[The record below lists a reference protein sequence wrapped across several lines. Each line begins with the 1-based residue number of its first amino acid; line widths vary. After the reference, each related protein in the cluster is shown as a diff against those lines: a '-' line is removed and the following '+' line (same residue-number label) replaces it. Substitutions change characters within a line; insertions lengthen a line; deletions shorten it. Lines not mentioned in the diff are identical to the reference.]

1 MRVPPFAVPDTP
13 AVYTGYNV
21 KGRSEK
27 EKASRHGAHSQGL
40 EPGMQG
46 EAGTSLV
53 LERIFGGDC
62 RRVMFVGPVDTG
74 KTFLALSVADRM
86 CAEGRHV
93 AFLDFDLGQSTVG
106 PPGCVGLQVPWVSGE
121 RPLFPTAMVF
131 LGFSSP
137 AYDVASVVEA
147 GLRLEKRAV
156 ESGCKTLLIDTS
168 GMVEGGL
175 AALLKRRKI
184 RALRPDLVV
193 VLDRHGEAL
202 HIFRGLEE
210 TAYGEMVLVKAAAEA
225 VRKSREERAAYR
237 RERLREYFRSSR
249 ELEVNLTQLAII
261 ATSTR
266 LAASAVALREGC
278 LLGLNDAEGYT
289 MALARVLEV
298 HGKRARLLTPF
309 PGGDEDMASLAVG
322 PALLDDDGS
331 LRLLRT

>member
-1 MRVPPFAVPDTP
+1 MAV
-13 AVYTGYNV
+13 
-21 KGRSEK
+21 
-27 EKASRHGAHSQGL
+27 Q
-40 EPGMQG
+40 
-46 EAGTSLV
+46 
-53 LERIFGGDC
+53 ERILGGDH
-62 RRVMFVGPVDTG
+62 RRVMFVGAVDTG
-74 KTFLALSVADRM
+74 KTFLALSLADRM

-121 RPLFPTAMVF
+121 RPLSPTAMAF

-147 GLRLEKRAV
+147 GLRLEKRV
-156 ESGCKTLLIDTS
+156 PESGCETLFIDTS

-184 RALRPDLVV
+184 RALQPDLVV

-210 TAYGEMVLVKAAAEA
+210 SAYGELVLVKAAAEA

-249 ELEVNLTQLAII
+249 ELEIDLEQLEII
-261 ATSTR
+261 ATSSR
-266 LAASAVALREGC
+266 LAATEAALREGC
-278 LLGLNDAEGYT
+278 LVGLNDAESLT
-289 MALARVLEV
+289 LALARVLGVE
-298 HGKRARLLTPF
+298 GTRARLLTPF
-309 PGGDEDMASLAVG
+309 RGEEEDIASLAVG

-331 LRLLRT
+331 LRLART

>member
-1 MRVPPFAVPDTP
+1 
-13 AVYTGYNV
+13 
-21 KGRSEK
+21 
-27 EKASRHGAHSQGL
+27 
-40 EPGMQG
+40 MQG
-46 EAGTSLV
+46 EAGSSAV
-53 LERIFGGDC
+53 VPERILGGDY
-62 RRVMFVGPVDTG
+62 RRVMFVGAVDTG

-121 RPLFPTAMVF
+121 RPLSPTAMVF

-193 VLDRHGEAL
+193 VLDRQGEAL

-210 TAYGEMVLVKAAAEA
+210 ASYGELAVVKASAEA

-237 RERLREYFRSSR
+237 RERFREYFRFSR
-249 ELEVNLTQLAII
+249 ELEINLTQSVII

-266 LAASAVALREGC
+266 LAASASALREGC

-289 MALARVLEV
+289 LSLARVLDV
-298 HGKRARLLTPF
+298 DGARVRLLTPYR
-309 PGGDEDMASLAVG
+309 GEEEDIVSLAVG